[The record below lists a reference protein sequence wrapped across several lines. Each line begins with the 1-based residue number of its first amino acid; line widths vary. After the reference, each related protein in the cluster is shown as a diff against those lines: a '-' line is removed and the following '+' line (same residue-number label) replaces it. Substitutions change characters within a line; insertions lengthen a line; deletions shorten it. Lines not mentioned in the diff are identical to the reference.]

1 MEKHLKAEKQLTQTL
16 EEALSDLENQV
27 NKSKKEI
34 DAWRSKA
41 WSHEEE
47 LNALRAERQNNRHS
61 LQAVEEAKNAQRAAE
76 LARQNLEEKMAVL
89 TKKKKKGGGLNC
101 F

>member
-27 NKSKKEI
+27 NKSRQELDTWKQKTW
-34 DAWRSKA
+34 DY
-41 WSHEEE
+41 EEE
-47 LNALRAERQNNRHS
+47 LNALRKERHVNRQS
-61 LQAVEEAKNAQRAAE
+61 LQAVEEAKIKQREAEAAR
-76 LARQNLEEKMAVL
+76 AHLEERMMAL
-89 TKKKKKGGGLNC
+89 SKKKKKNALNC